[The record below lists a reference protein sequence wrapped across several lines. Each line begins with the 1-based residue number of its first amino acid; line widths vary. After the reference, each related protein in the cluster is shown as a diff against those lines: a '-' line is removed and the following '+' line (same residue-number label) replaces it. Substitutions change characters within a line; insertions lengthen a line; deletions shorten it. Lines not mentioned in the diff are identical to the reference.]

1 MRRTIGVLVKEGS
14 GAWPPPA
21 SVAGRVNF
29 YRGGDA
35 ASLRA
40 QTDTLDALVW
50 VPGVAGA
57 EATKAFEAL
66 GPKWVHSFSAGV
78 DGLAPFLASDAL
90 AARPTPLSNGRGA
103 FSSSL
108 AEYVLAAA
116 LHFNKQLPR
125 CARNRDAKRWDAFT
139 MDVLAG
145 KTMGFVGWGH
155 IAKTSAR
162 LAEAFGMKT
171 IACRRDLGKAA
182 VDGEPAPGATFGV
195 EDKLEVF
202 KRSDFV
208 VCSLPGTQA
217 TRDFCGGPE
226 FAAMKSSG
234 VFISLGRGAAVDEG
248 ALVDAL
254 ATGAIAG
261 AALDVYK
268 VEPLP
273 EASALWG
280 LGDKVLLTAHNADLT
295 ADYFELGWD
304 VFAANLDA
312 WEGGADLA
320 TPFDP
325 ALGY

>member
-35 ASLRA
+35 ASLQA

-66 GPKWVHSFSAGV
+66 GPNWVHSFSAGV

-108 AEYVLAAA
+108 AEYVLTAA

-171 IACRRDLGKAA
+171 IACRRDLGKAPVA
-182 VDGEPAPGATFGV
+182 GEPAPGATFGV

-226 FAAMKSSG
+226 FAAMKRSG

-273 EASALWG
+273 ETSALWG

>member
-1 MRRTIGVLVKEGS
+1 MARLCQELEYAAVHWRPRLTACAAKPEKLMRRTIGVLVKEGS

-78 DGLAPFLASDAL
+78 DGLAPFLASEAF

-116 LHFNKQLPR
+116 LHFNKRLPR

-162 LAEAFGMKT
+162 PSASRT
-171 IACRRDLGKAA
+171 SW
-182 VDGEPAPGATFGV
+182 
-195 EDKLEVF
+195 
-202 KRSDFV
+202 RS
-208 VCSLPGTQA
+208 
-217 TRDFCGGPE
+217 
-226 FAAMKSSG
+226 SSG
-234 VFISLGRGAAVDEG
+234 RTSSCAPCRGRRRRGTSAAARSLRR
-248 ALVDAL
+248 
-254 ATGAIAG
+254 
-261 AALDVYK
+261 
-268 VEPLP
+268 
-273 EASALWG
+273 
-280 LGDKVLLTAHNADLT
+280 
-295 ADYFELGWD
+295 
-304 VFAANLDA
+304 
-312 WEGGADLA
+312 
-320 TPFDP
+320 
-325 ALGY
+325 

>member
-35 ASLRA
+35 ASLQA

-66 GPKWVHSFSAGV
+66 GPNWVHSFSAGV
-78 DGLAPFLASDAL
+78 DGLAPFLASEAL

-171 IACRRDLGKAA
+171 IACRRDPGKADA
-182 VDGEPAPGATFGV
+182 DGEPAPGATFGV

-226 FAAMKSSG
+226 FAAMKNTA
-234 VFISLGRGAAVDEG
+234 VFISLGRGAADEG
-248 ALVDAL
+248 AL
-254 ATGAIAG
+254 
-261 AALDVYK
+261 
-268 VEPLP
+268 
-273 EASALWG
+273 
-280 LGDKVLLTAHNADLT
+280 VLLTAHNADLT